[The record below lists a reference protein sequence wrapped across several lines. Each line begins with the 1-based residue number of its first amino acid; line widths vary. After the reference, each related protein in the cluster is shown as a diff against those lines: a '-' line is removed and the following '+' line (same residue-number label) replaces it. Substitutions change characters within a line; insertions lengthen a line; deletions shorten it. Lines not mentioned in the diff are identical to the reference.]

1 MRKKSTK
8 SSCTKSLQ
16 QQKKIFESTILHVQN
31 TKLELGLVVERERK
45 KMYLLLKDIHLHDL
59 IVFLRV
65 CLKVRHSFGKL
76 ESRWFFLMLCV
87 GSVPPRR

>member
-45 KMYLLLKDIHLHDL
+45 KN
-59 IVFLRV
+59 VFAA
-65 CLKVRHSFGKL
+65 KRHTPS
-76 ESRWFFLMLCV
+76 
-87 GSVPPRR
+87 